1 MLSNDKV
8 EGLSSGK
15 LLIVIPCFN
24 EEENLGSVLELIPN
38 EIEGISE
45 ISILVIDDGS
55 ADRTAEIALSHGCF
69 LITNKK
75 NYGLGFSFQKAV
87 NFFIGKK
94 FDFMVNID
102 GDGQFNPQEIEKIL
116 APILNKDAD
125 LVIGSRFLGQ
135 SKISNMAP
143 LKLYGN
149 KVMSFLISKLVNSK
163 YNDVSSGFR
172 AYGKEAIFHLNLH
185 GQFLYSG
192 NVSGLIF

>member
-87 NFFIGKK
+87 NFFIGKNLTSWLTLMV
-94 FDFMVNID
+94 MVNLT
-102 GDGQFNPQEIEKIL
+102 PK
-116 APILNKDAD
+116 K
-125 LVIGSRFLGQ
+125 
-135 SKISNMAP
+135 
-143 LKLYGN
+143 
-149 KVMSFLISKLVNSK
+149 
-163 YNDVSSGFR
+163 
-172 AYGKEAIFHLNLH
+172 
-185 GQFLYSG
+185 
-192 NVSGLIF
+192 